1 MKVYTDTSYEIA
13 RNEAGESI
21 SITWT
26 FKDYNNFEIVQ
37 VEKKIDADG
46 NTETMDWPSVSE
58 DDLVETRTVTY
69 EIPEADRTTLAHGET
84 HPHNHENELAFQ
96 EKYMK
101 WWNDW
106 TQSLEE

>member
-1 MKVYTDTSYEIA
+1 MSRPSAEDNLVQRLQRKSQKHNNTNHKYTNKGI
-13 RNEAGESI
+13 
-21 SITWT
+21 
-26 FKDYNNFEIVQ
+26 
-37 VEKKIDADG
+37 
-46 NTETMDWPSVSE
+46 E
-58 DDLVETRTVTY
+58 DDLVETRTATY

-106 TQSLEE
+106 EASL

>member
-1 MKVYTDTSYEIA
+1 MKFWTTNTYEIE
-13 RNEAGESI
+13 RNEAGESV

-26 FKDYNNFEIVQ
+26 FKRYDNWEVQQ
-37 VEKKIDADG
+37 VEKRIDADG
-46 NTETMDWPSVSE
+46 NTELIDWPVISE
-58 DDLVETRTVTY
+58 DDLVGTSSATY

-106 TQSLEE
+106 EASL

>member
-26 FKDYNNFEIVQ
+26 FKEYNNFEIQ
-37 VEKKIDADG
+37 KIEKVIDAEG
-46 NTETMDWPSVSE
+46 TKEMMDWPVVSE
-58 DDLVETRTVTY
+58 DDLVETRTATY
-69 EIPEADRTTLAHGET
+69 NIPEADRTTLAHGES
-84 HPHNHENELAFQ
+84 HPHNHANEIAFQ

-106 TQSLEE
+106 SDSL